1 MASASTIYALSSGQG
16 PSGVAVI
23 RVSGPSASAV
33 LSVLAESVTE
43 PRKAALRKLRRPGDG
58 AILDE
63 ALVLF
68 FPAPRSETG
77 EEVVELHTHGGR
89 AVIAA
94 VLAELGK
101 LEGLRLAEP
110 GEFARRAF
118 ENGKIDLV
126 GVEGLA
132 DLINAETEAQRAQ
145 AVRQAAG
152 EQSQLYEGWRQE
164 LLKALALAE
173 ASLDFSDEADVAADA
188 YAKAISVTAGLKAQV
203 DTHLADGHRG
213 EILREGFRVVLA
225 GPPNAGKSSL
235 LNALAR
241 RDVAIVSAEAGT
253 TRDALEVRLDLG
265 GYPVIVTDTAGL
277 RAPEGAIEAEGIRRS
292 LGHIKQAQLV
302 LWLVESAGGPA
313 EPPDDVRA
321 LGAPIRPVISKG
333 DLVCRTVPG
342 LAPTTLRVSAR
353 NGRGLPELIRTIGE
367 AAAQALGASPTP
379 VITRERHRLALEEVS
394 AGLAAFVAYD
404 PTRPE
409 LGAEELRQAANA
421 LGRLTGRIGVEEV
434 LGEIFGSFCIGK

>member
-1 MASASTIYALSSGQG
+1 MR
-16 PSGVAVI
+16 PS
-23 RVSGPSASAV
+23 
-33 LSVLAESVTE
+33 
-43 PRKAALRKLRRPGDG
+43 DG

-77 EEVVELHTHGGR
+77 EDVVELHTHGGR
-89 AVIAA
+89 AVVAA

-101 LEGLRLAEP
+101 IEGLRMAEP

-118 ENGKIDLV
+118 ENGKLDLV
-126 GVEGLA
+126 GIEGLA
-132 DLINAETEAQRAQ
+132 DLISAETEAQRAQ

-152 EQSQLYEGWRQE
+152 EQSRLYEGWRQD
-164 LLKALALAE
+164 LLQALALAE
-173 ASLDFSDEADVAADA
+173 ASLDFSDEADVAANA
-188 YAKAISVTAGLKAQV
+188 YAKAVAAAAGLKSLV
-203 DTHLADGHRG
+203 DAHLADGHRG

-241 RDVAIVSAEAGT
+241 RDVAIVSPEAGT

-265 GYPVIVTDTAGL
+265 GYPVFVTDTAGL
-277 RAPEGAIEAEGIRRS
+277 RTPQGAIEAEGIRRS

-302 LWLVESAGGPA
+302 LWLVECTGGPA
-313 EPPDDVRA
+313 EPPEDVRA

-342 LAPTTLRVSAR
+342 LTPDTLRVSAR
-353 NGRGLPELIRTIGE
+353 TGRGLPELIRTIGE
-367 AAAQALGASPTP
+367 AAAGALSGSPAT

-394 AGLAAFVAYD
+394 GSLAAFAASD
-404 PTRPE
+404 PSRPE
-409 LGAEELRQAANA
+409 LGAEEIRQAANA

-434 LGEIFGSFCIGK
+434 LGAIFGNFCIGK